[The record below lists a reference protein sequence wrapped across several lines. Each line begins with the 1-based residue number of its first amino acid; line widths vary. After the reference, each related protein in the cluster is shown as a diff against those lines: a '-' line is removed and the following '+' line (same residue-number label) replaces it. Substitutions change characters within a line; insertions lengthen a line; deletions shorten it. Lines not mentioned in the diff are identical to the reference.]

1 MQPTY
6 SPSVRRRRL
15 RTQLLRYRERAG
27 LTTAQVAKE
36 LSWPQIKVSRIENGS
51 KKSVSPAELDAL
63 LDFYKEDNAEARA
76 SLHECARLAKER
88 GWWNR
93 YRSVMS
99 TALPD
104 FENEASVIRTYE
116 CQVVPGLLQTPDY
129 AEAVFRADLVRSD
142 AEIRE
147 RLSARLKRQEILS
160 RVDPPMYWAII
171 DEAALRRT
179 VGSPEVLSQQLRHLT
194 HMAARHNINIY
205 VLPFSAGAHPSTM
218 GSFVILDFPDPLDSS
233 IGYVETSVSSL
244 YVEEGRDL
252 TELNSLFG
260 GAQGAALSPARSL
273 QFINDVIESMESEP
287 SV

>member
-1 MQPTY
+1 MQPAY

-36 LSWPQIKVSRIENGS
+36 LGWPQVKVSRLETGF
-51 KKSVSPAELDAL
+51 KKSVTSDELDAL
-63 LDFYKEDNAEARA
+63 LDFYEEDDAEVRA

-88 GWWNR
+88 GWWAR
-93 YRSVMS
+93 YRNLMS

-104 FENEASVIRTYE
+104 FETEASVIKTYE

-129 AEAVFRADLVRSD
+129 AEAIFRANLVRSD
-142 AEIRE
+142 EEIRE
-147 RLSARLKRQEILS
+147 RVSARLKRQEILN
-160 RVDPPMYWAII
+160 RVDPPAYWVIL
-171 DEAALRRT
+171 DEAALRRV
-179 VGSPEVLSQQLRHLT
+179 VGSVEVMSQQLRHLT

-205 VLPFSAGAHPSTM
+205 VLPYSAGAHPVTV
-218 GSFVILDFPDPLDSS
+218 GSFVIMDFPDPLDAS
-233 IGYVETSVSSL
+233 IGYVETPISSL
-244 YVEEGRDL
+244 YVEEDHEL

-260 GAQGAALSPARSL
+260 GAQGSAMSPAHSL
-273 QFINDVIESMESEP
+273 QFIKDVTESLENES